1 MKKSLKDLSFKNLI
15 LIIPAFFLLG
25 GFVFAQKKLGVDGQL
40 SLETGTISGATVKIE
55 KSGRSAGSATV
66 SSSGAFELELD
77 FNSDYTITV
86 TQNGYISRKFR
97 VNTTVPAEAVN
108 DGLNAI
114 SLPVYL
120 TQSFPGGPDGNQVDA
135 TLKFNE
141 TLYDF
146 DFDKPEFTSIATQKK
161 KLDPIKAQAASA
173 QKAQEEADAKAKQEA
188 LAKREAEYAEAYRK
202 AQEEEERKKK
212 EAELQAKYDDAIKKA
227 DMAFGQKNWE
237 FAKQSYTEAS
247 TLKPAETYPKTRLSD
262 VEKNLQ
268 ADNNYKTEIDKADK
282 AFDAKDYAAAKTAY
296 TAASQIKPTETHPK
310 ERIKACDAELDKI
323 AKEKEAKAKYD
334 AAIVKGDKLMTS
346 KDYAGAKT
354 AYNEALA
361 AKPGDA
367 TAQQKVAD
375 ADAKIK
381 EDEERKAKEKE
392 LNEKYTAAVIKGD
405 AALKNKTY
413 TEARA
418 AYEEALTLKP
428 NETHPKTK
436 IAEIDAAEK
445 AEADRIAKEKENQA
459 KYDALIVEADRLYGE
474 TKLTEAKTKY
484 SEALK
489 LKATEAHPKDQIT
502 KIDALIAAENQRKAD
517 EAAKEA
523 KYTAAMTK
531 GETALKGN
539 KLAEAKTAFTEASGI
554 KPEEALPKQK
564 IAEVDQLIAAD
575 EDRKKQE
582 AELQKQFDAEMAAGK
597 TALAEKKFPEAIG
610 AFDKAIALKPNDAEA
625 KLKKKEAED
634 AQKKQQELLAKEKET
649 QDKYDAAMAR
659 ADGLFGAKD
668 YAAAKTSYNEAA
680 LLKPN
685 ETAPKTKIQEIDG
698 ILKQEADAKSA
709 QDKLNKDF
717 DAAIKNGD
725 AALAANK
732 FSDARS
738 AYEQAKNLKPND
750 PVPAQKL
757 SDLGTKE
764 AAFQAEEAKKK
775 ADDAAK
781 LAAEEEAARKK
792 AEEDAAKKAAEEEAK
807 RKADEAAKLAA
818 EEEAKRKAEENAKKQ
833 AEEQARLAAE
843 EEAARKKAEEDAAK
857 RSAEEEA
864 KRKADE
870 AARLAAEEEA
880 KRKAEEASKKQAEEQ
895 ARLAAEE
902 EAARKKAE
910 EEAAK
915 RSAEEEAK
923 RKADEAARLAAEEEA
938 KRKAEEASK
947 KQAEEQARLAAEEEA
962 ARKKAEEEAAKRSAE
977 EAAKRKADE
986 DARLAA
992 EADAR
997 RKAEEASKKQAEE
1010 QARLAAEEE
1019 AARKKAAEDAAKRQ
1033 AEDAARL
1040 AAEEEANKKALAEA
1054 AAQKKANQEEA
1065 KRKFAED
1072 EAKRL
1077 ADAARRKKEL
1087 ENQKK
1092 EMPPPPVAKAAPPKK
1107 AIYLYAFSYPTS
1119 KEFGIINMNDGSGN
1133 RIVSESEY
1141 KSLYQKYKTQIYS
1154 N

>member
-1 MKKSLKDLSFKNLI
+1 LNKSLKDLSFRSLI
-15 LIIPAFFLLG
+15 LLLPALFLLG
-25 GFVFAQKKLGVDGQL
+25 GLAFSQGQKKLGVDGQL

-55 KSGRSAGSATV
+55 KSGRSVGSATV

-77 FNSDYTITV
+77 FNSDYTVTV
-86 TQNGYISRKFR
+86 TQNGYITRKFR
-97 VNTTVPAEAVN
+97 INTTVPAEAVN

-146 DFDKPEFTSIATQKK
+146 DFDKSEFTSIATQKK
-161 KLDPIKAQAASA
+161 KLDPIKTQAAAA
-173 QKAQEEADAKAKQEA
+173 QKAQDEAEAKAKQEA
-188 LAKREAEYAEAYRK
+188 LARREAEYAEAYRK

-212 EAELQAKYDDAIKKA
+212 EAELQAKYDEAVKKG

-247 TLKPAETYPKTRLSD
+247 ALKPAETYPKTKLSE

-268 ADNNYKTEIDKADK
+268 AEANYKTEIDKADK
-282 AFDAKDYAAAKTAY
+282 AFDAKDYAAARTAY
-296 TAASQIKPTETHPK
+296 SAAAQIKPAETYPK
-310 ERIKACDAELDKI
+310 DRIKACDAELDKI
-323 AKEKEAKAKYD
+323 AREKEAKAKYD

-361 AKPGDA
+361 AKPGDE
-367 TAQQKVAD
+367 TAQQKIAD

-381 EDEERKAKEKE
+381 EDEERKAREKE
-392 LNEKYTAAVIKGD
+392 LNEKYTAAVTKGD

-418 AYEEALTLKP
+418 AYGEALTLKP
-428 NETHPKTK
+428 NEAYPKTK
-436 IAEIDAAEK
+436 ISEIDAAEK

-459 KYDALIVEADRLYGE
+459 RYDALIVEADRLFGE
-474 TKLTEAKTKY
+474 TKLAEAKTKY

-489 LKATEAHPKDQIT
+489 IKANEAHPKDQIT
-502 KIDALIAAENQRKAD
+502 KIDGLIAAENQRKTE
-517 EAAKEA
+517 EAEKEA

-539 KLAEAKTAFTEASGI
+539 KLSEAKTAFTEAAGI

-597 TALAEKKFPEAIG
+597 TALSEKKYPEAIA

-659 ADGLFGAKD
+659 ADGLFGSKD

-685 ETAPKTKIQEIDG
+685 EPAPKAKIQEIEG
-698 ILKQEADAKSA
+698 ILKQEADAKA
-709 QDKLNKDF
+709 TEDKLNKDF

-732 FSDARS
+732 FAEAKS

-757 SDLGTKE
+757 GDLAAKE
-764 AAFQAEEAKKK
+764 AAFQAEEARKK
-775 ADDAAK
+775 ADEAAK

-792 AEEDAAKKAAEEEAK
+792 AEEDAAKKAAEEEAR
-807 RKADEAAKLAA
+807 RKADED
-818 EEEAKRKAEENAKKQ
+818 
-833 AEEQARLAAE
+833 ARLAAE
-843 EEAARKKAEEDAAK
+843 EDAKRKAEEDAAK
-857 RSAEEEA
+857 KAAEEEA

-910 EEAAK
+910 EDAAK
-915 RSAEEEAK
+915 RSAEEAAR
-923 RKADEAARLAAEEEA
+923 RKAEEDARLAAEAEA

-947 KQAEEQARLAAEEEA
+947 KQAEEQARLAAEEQA
-962 ARKKAEEEAAKRSAE
+962 ARKKAEEEAAARQAE

-992 EADAR
+992 EADAK
-997 RKAEEASKKQAEE
+997 RKAEEASKQQAEE
-1010 QARLAAEEE
+1010 
-1019 AARKKAAEDAAKRQ
+1019 
-1033 AEDAARL
+1033 AARL
-1040 AAEEEANKKALAEA
+1040 AAEEEAKKKALAEA
-1054 AAQKKANQEEA
+1054 AAQKKADQEEA
-1065 KRKFAED
+1065 RRKFAEE

-1107 AIYLYAFSYPTS
+1107 AIYMYAFSCPTS

-1133 RIVSESEY
+1133 RILGESEY
-1141 KSLYQKYKTQIYS
+1141 KSLYQKYREQIYS